1 MPSTFTTA
9 TVMALLEP
17 VRLCACSLPRRALMS
32 AFSLARYPALLA
44 LLSQLL
50 SLVITWLLLLGLAR
64 VAGWHLSLL
73 GAAGIQGSIAALV
86 GWRLGLSRWWLPI
99 NLGFV
104 PGLVLLQGHALPP
117 WLLLVGFIALLLLNW
132 NALTERVP
140 LYLTGTAAER
150 QLIRRLAQLPDDFRF
165 IDLGSGLGGTLR
177 RLAKAYPHARFVG
190 VETAPLTFALCWL
203 RCLPQANCQV
213 RFRSFWREPLSG
225 HDVVYCFLSPAP
237 MPALWQKARAE
248 MGPDALLISNSF
260 EVPGVEPR
268 EILPIDDW
276 RHSRLLIWQP
286 GADARTDGQPASS

>member
-1 MPSTFTTA
+1 
-9 TVMALLEP
+9 
-17 VRLCACSLPRRALMS
+17 MS
-32 AFSLARYPALLA
+32 NSSVARYPALAA

-50 SLVITWLLLLGLAR
+50 SAILCWVLLLALAR
-64 VAGWHLSLL
+64 MGGWHVSLL
-73 GAAGIQGSIAALV
+73 GAAWMQGLIAALV
-86 GWRLGLSRWWLPI
+86 GWRFGLSRWWLPI

-117 WLLLVGFIALLLLNW
+117 WLLLMGFVLLLLLNW

-140 LYLTGTAAER
+140 LYLTGTAAEG
-150 QLIRRLAQLPDDFRF
+150 QLIHRLAQLPDNFRF
-165 IDLGSGLGGTLR
+165 IDLGSGLGGTLL
-177 RLAKAYPHARFVG
+177 RLAKAYPNAHFVG

-203 RCLPQANCQV
+203 RCLLQANCQV
-213 RFRSFWREPLSG
+213 RFRSIWRESLTD

-248 MGPDALLISNSF
+248 MRPHALLISNSF
-260 EVPGVEPR
+260 EVPGVAPR

-286 GADARTDGQPASS
+286 GADARTDGQAASS